1 MLPDTTSDGAL
12 PAQTTAP
19 AAHFETLAI
28 RAQMPTTAEREH
40 STPLFLTSSFR
51 FNDAEHARAL
61 FTEEVA
67 GNVYSRYANPNTDEF
82 VRKLCLLE
90 GGEDGIATA
99 SGMSAVFVALAS
111 RLSAGDH
118 LLASRALF
126 GSTHQLLTRVLP
138 KWGITFTY
146 VDGSDA
152 EVWAAAIRSETRM
165 IFVESPSNPGL
176 ELLDLAMLGALAKQ
190 HDIPLVV
197 DNCFATPYLQRPLEL
212 GATVVVHSATKF
224 IDGQGRVLGGAIV
237 GDKTFIADARFFA
250 RHTGPAMSAFNAW
263 ILSKSLET
271 LALRMDRHCS
281 NALILAK
288 HFAQHP
294 ELESVRYPFL
304 ESHPQHDLARRQM
317 SQGGAIVVLVVNG
330 GIERGRRFLD
340 AIKLCSHT
348 PNLGDSRTIVTHPA
362 STTHSKLTVQERA
375 AVGIVDGLVRVSV
388 GLEHVDD
395 IVADIEQALAAS

>member
-1 MLPDTTSDGAL
+1 MSSDST
-12 PAQTTAP
+12 PQNSAP
-19 AAHFETLAI
+19 KFETVAI

-82 VRKLCLLE
+82 VHKLCLLE

-111 RLSAGDH
+111 RLSSGDH
-118 LLASRALF
+118 VLASRALF

-138 KWGITFTY
+138 RWGITFTY
-146 VDGSDA
+146 VDGNDSA
-152 EVWAAAIRSETRM
+152 VWKAAVRPETKM
-165 IFVESPSNPGL
+165 LFVESPSNPGL
-176 ELLDLAMLGALAKQ
+176 DLLDLRMLGDIARERE
-190 HDIPLVV
+190 IPLVV
-197 DNCFATPYLQRPLEL
+197 DNCFATPYLQRPIEL
-212 GATVVVHSATKF
+212 GASVVVHSATKF

-237 GDKTFIADARFFA
+237 GEKTFIADCRFFA

-263 ILSKSLET
+263 VLSKSLET

-281 NALILAK
+281 NALTL
-288 HFAQHP
+288 AQHF
-294 ELESVRYPFL
+294 EGHAQLESVRYPFL
-304 ESHPQHDLARRQM
+304 PSHPQHALARKQM
-317 SQGGAIVVLVVNG
+317 SQGGAIVVLVVKG

-340 AIKLCSHT
+340 AIRLCSHT
-348 PNLGDSRTIVTHPA
+348 PNLGDTRSIVTHPA
-362 STTHSKLTVQERA
+362 STTHSKLSVQERA
-375 AVGIVDGLVRVSV
+375 AVGISDGLVRVSV
-388 GLEHVDD
+388 GLEHIDD
-395 IVADIEQALAAS
+395 IIADIEQALRAG

>member
-1 MLPDTTSDGAL
+1 MSPDQSADS
-12 PAQTTAP
+12 AP
-19 AAHFETLAI
+19 PDQPSAPGAHFETLAI
-28 RAQMPTTAEREH
+28 RAQMPVTHEREH

-51 FNDAEHARAL
+51 FDDAEHARAL

-82 VRKLCLLE
+82 VKKLCLLE
-90 GGEDGIATA
+90 GGDDGIATA

-111 RLSAGDH
+111 RLSSGDH

-126 GSTHQLLTRVLP
+126 GSTHQLLTRVMP
-138 KWGITFTY
+138 RWGITCTY
-146 VDGSDA
+146 VDGNDPA
-152 EVWAAAIRSETRM
+152 VWAAAIQPATKM

-176 ELLDLAMLGALAKQ
+176 ELLDLVMLGALARQ

-197 DNCFATPYLQRPLEL
+197 DNCFATPYLQRPLAL
-212 GATVVVHSATKF
+212 GASVVVHSATKF
-224 IDGQGRVLGGAIV
+224 IDGQGRVLGGAII
-237 GDKTFIADARFFA
+237 GDQAFIADARFFA

-281 NALILAK
+281 NALTLAK
-288 HFAQHP
+288 HFEGHA

-304 ESHPQHDLARRQM
+304 ASHPQHDLARRQM
-317 SQGGAIVVLVVNG
+317 SQGGAIVVLVVKG

-348 PNLGDSRTIVTHPA
+348 PNLGDSRSIVTHPA

-395 IVADIEQALAAS
+395 IIADLEQALTA